1 MSSSAFIRLL
11 ALTFFQSYHNIRFNL
26 FRCYSFLCQLFQIF
40 MLLFFRFSHFH
51 VSRYLAFQVLYFFN
65 IYVLMLMGF
74 KFLDSPI
81 IRFMVFSSR
90 IFWGGLGPMLL
101 GFYGFQLFPIFS
113 SAFALWAN
121 AELYIL
127 VPSLTPFLPSFLP
140 FLLSSF
146 LWQKVENIC
155 QY

>member
-1 MSSSAFIRLL
+1 MSSLAFIRLL

-90 IFWGGLGPMLL
+90 ICQGFRTYASRVLWLL
-101 GFYGFQLFPIFS
+101 VVSNFSIIHYFVQKQVNETKIFRVTS
-113 SAFALWAN
+113 IN
-121 AELYIL
+121 
-127 VPSLTPFLPSFLP
+127 SL
-140 FLLSSF
+140 
-146 LWQKVENIC
+146 
-155 QY
+155 